1 MPGDIGPSGSGLS
14 QPSGNGEMTAAYPG
28 ASGLRRRRRW
38 LNGRIEAGGGP
49 RWSKGMFGSSTPPL
63 ETSDLPETSPSGRWQ
78 GRRWSSRML
87 HRLGEITAHAWAG
100 VGVTLVVLGWVAD
113 GLLTGFTQR
122 WQAVLS
128 STTAVVTV
136 VMVFAIQH
144 SQTREQ
150 AAVQRK
156 LDELL
161 RALPQAD
168 NRLISVEA
176 APDDELEALA
186 ELNLADRQAGDS
198 PMATLRQPAE

>member
-1 MPGDIGPSGSGLS
+1 
-14 QPSGNGEMTAAYPG
+14 
-28 ASGLRRRRRW
+28 
-38 LNGRIEAGGGP
+38 
-49 RWSKGMFGSSTPPL
+49 
-63 ETSDLPETSPSGRWQ
+63 
-78 GRRWSSRML
+78 ML
-87 HRLGEITAHAWAG
+87 HRMGEITAHAWAG

-113 GLLTGFTQR
+113 GLVTGFTPH

-136 VMVFAIQH
+136 MMVFAIQH

-161 RALPQAD
+161 RALPDAD

-186 ELNLADRQAGDS
+186 ELNLADRQANDS
-198 PMATLRQPAE
+198 PMGNPAPAS

>member
-1 MPGDIGPSGSGLS
+1 
-14 QPSGNGEMTAAYPG
+14 
-28 ASGLRRRRRW
+28 
-38 LNGRIEAGGGP
+38 
-49 RWSKGMFGSSTPPL
+49 
-63 ETSDLPETSPSGRWQ
+63 
-78 GRRWSSRML
+78 ML